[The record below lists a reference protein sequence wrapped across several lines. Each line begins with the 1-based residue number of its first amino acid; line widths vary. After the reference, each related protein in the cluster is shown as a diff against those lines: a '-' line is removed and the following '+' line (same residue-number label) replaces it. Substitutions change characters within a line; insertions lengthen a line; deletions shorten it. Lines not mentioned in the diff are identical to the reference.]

1 MVNCAKETSSPTQ
14 RNSSFEVNAMPIN
27 GQTKIIGIFGDPVKH
42 SMSPAMHNAAFN
54 HLTLPYVYIPFHV
67 LPENLSSATEAI
79 RALNITGVN
88 VTVPHK
94 ETVIPYLD
102 VLHTSAKECGA
113 VNTVVNNNGK
123 LTGYNTD
130 GAGFIDSLRENGLDP
145 KGKNA
150 VILGAGGSARAIAS
164 ALLSAGAREITI
176 LNRTLEKA
184 ETLAAALQ
192 QPQKVKVK
200 QLILGDAPELSG
212 TTLVINTLSVPF
224 KQEGGDWLLDLA
236 PAAGALFYDLR
247 YGNMPSDF
255 LALAKEL
262 KSPGTDGLGMLLY
275 QGVRAFQL
283 FTGQDA
289 PVEVMRRELKL

>member
-1 MVNCAKETSSPTQ
+1 MAYCQRDFPRQ
-14 RNSSFEVNAMPIN
+14 RNSPFEVNAMPIN
-27 GQTKIIGIFGDPVKH
+27 GQTKVIGIFGDPVTH
-42 SMSPAMHNAAFN
+42 SMSPAMHNAALT
-54 HLTLPYVYIPFHV
+54 HLHLPYVYIPFHV

-79 RALNITGVN
+79 RSLNITGVN

-94 ETVIPYLD
+94 EAVISYLD
-102 VLHTSAKECGA
+102 ILHPSANVCGA
-113 VNTVVNNNGK
+113 VNTIVNNNGK

-130 GAGFIDSLRENGLDP
+130 GCGFLDSLRENGFDP

-164 ALLSAGAREITI
+164 ALLNEGAPEITI
-176 LNRTLEKA
+176 FNRTREKA

-192 QPQKVKVK
+192 QPQKVKVQ
-200 QLILGDAPELSG
+200 QLIPGDSPDLSG
-212 TTLVINTLSVPF
+212 TCLVINTLSVPF
-224 KQEGGDWLLDLA
+224 KQEGGGWLLDLA

-255 LALAKEL
+255 LDLAKEL
-262 KSPGTDGLGMLLY
+262 KSPGVDGLGMLLY

-283 FTGQDA
+283 FTGQEA
-289 PVEVMRRELKL
+289 PVEVMRKALKC